1 MPAGVQGAWDLHQG
15 EAHLHRHAALQGLR
29 CTASGPAA
37 GSPSAAGGG
46 AAVGH
51 RRGHRSGRITPGGR
65 PRAGRQVGCSF
76 KVLTTWPALWDADI
90 CCHLPQRCMQ
100 QHIGPT
106 ISGGLQAIVC
116 PAVLP
121 ICCST
126 SWGMWCWLI
135 WASRARWIRSLKCG
149 LCKAGHF

>member
-1 MPAGVQGAWDLHQG
+1 MLAPCRQVPAQPQYVLTH
-15 EAHLHRHAALQGLR
+15 GLWHTCR
-29 CTASGPAA
+29 
-37 GSPSAAGGG
+37 SPSAAGGG
-46 AAVGH
+46 AAMGH

-76 KVLTTWPALWDADI
+76 KVLATWPALWDADI

-149 LCKAGHF
+149 LCKAGHSWQGVQI